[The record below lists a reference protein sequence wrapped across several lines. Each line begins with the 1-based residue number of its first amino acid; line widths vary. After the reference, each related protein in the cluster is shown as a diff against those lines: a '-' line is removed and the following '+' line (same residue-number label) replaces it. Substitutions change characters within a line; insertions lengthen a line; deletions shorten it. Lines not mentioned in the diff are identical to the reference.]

1 MVKGSVKKSS
11 YWVAM
16 SCRHSVSSR
25 ALLLL
30 PTPTARRHPTF
41 AAVSVLLGAN
51 DSDTL
56 WLPRHRLQADFV
68 QQRERQLRVTG
79 HPLSPSLL
87 MADMDSKSNA
97 MAGTRREDELTQPM
111 REILPCR

>member
-1 MVKGSVKKSS
+1 
-11 YWVAM
+11 M
-16 SCRHSVSSR
+16 SCCHSASFR

-41 AAVSVLLGAN
+41 AALSALLGAN

-56 WLPRHRLQADFV
+56 WLPRHRLQTDFV
-68 QQRERQLRVTG
+68 QQRERQLRITG
-79 HPLSPSLL
+79 LPLSPSLL
-87 MADMDSKSNA
+87 MVGIDSKPNA
-97 MAGTRREDELTQPM
+97 MAGTSREDELTQPM